1 VNLRRTCTA
10 TFFAALF
17 CALLSARPAQ
27 AGLLN
32 GDGIGVY
39 GDSLSMQYSS
49 WVPQSGNFGYP
60 LFYDGT
66 QLNWVDHL
74 KSSGYNFGPNTKG
87 TLYGQ
92 PVTFAKYDRAVAGTS
107 SDNLATQVNNLKPDI
122 LAHNVKL
129 TVLGIGGNDFTLGGY
144 GTIYDKAADPLFNPL
159 TDTAT
164 KTFMNTIVNRITAG
178 VNSTLTSDPNQHMI
192 LMTVPDLGSM
202 PAFAD
207 AYPVASQR
215 ADVTQVVTA
224 INQRIIALATSHH
237 MPVVNLQPLT
247 DVVQNPPTIA
257 GVTLLPTG
265 GNSGQ
270 NMFLSDSFHPGTII
284 NGILANA
291 ILYANKI
298 AYNDPVTYISDQTI
312 VTRAGLTPASG
323 APTYYNVA
331 PYVVFTPVPEPTTI
345 MLAGV
350 AAGIA
355 VVTAIRRRQIAAA
368 RS

>member
-1 VNLRRTCTA
+1 M
-10 TFFAALF
+10 LF
-17 CALLSARPAQ
+17 CALLSALPAK

-49 WVPQSGNFGYP
+49 WLPVAGPIGYP
-60 LFYDGT
+60 LTYDGA
-66 QLNWVDHL
+66 QSNWVDHL

-92 PVTFAKYDRAVAGTS
+92 PVTFARYDRAVAGAAS
-107 SDNLATQVNNLKPDI
+107 ADLASQVTNLKADI
-122 LAHNVKL
+122 TSQNVKL

-144 GTIYDKAADPLFNPL
+144 GTIYDKAANPLFNPL

-192 LMTVPDLGSM
+192 LMTIPDLGSM

-207 AYPVASQR
+207 AFPIASQR

-224 INQRIIALATSHH
+224 INQRIIALAASHH

-247 DVVQNPPTIA
+247 DIVQNPPTIA

-265 GNSGQ
+265 GDSGQ

-312 VTRAGLTPASG
+312 VTRAGLTPTSG
-323 APTYYNVA
+323 GPTYYNVA
-331 PYVVFTPVPEPTTI
+331 PYVIFTPVPEPSS
-345 MLAGV
+345 LAL
-350 AAGIA
+350 AGIA
-355 VVTAIRRRQIAAA
+355 VAISVGAAVRRRHRVALSGAAL
-368 RS
+368 SG